1 MKKRMNGLLT
11 AITICAMV
19 AIMMSAM
26 PSENIMTKDND
37 TTVINTEL
45 LSKNVKGFK
54 GTTPVKIFIVKNK
67 IAKIVKI
74 EALPNHETPKFFDKA
89 KTLLSEFTGKSVSKA
104 TKMDVDGVSGAT
116 YSSKALKKNV
126 ALGLAYYNKNK

>member
-1 MKKRMNGLLT
+1 MNGLLT

-67 IAKIVKI
+67 IVKI
-74 EALPNHETPKFFDKA
+74 E
-89 KTLLSEFTGKSVSKA
+89 TLLIMKRLNSLIRRRLYCQNSLGKAFQRLPKW
-104 TKMDVDGVSGAT
+104 M
-116 YSSKALKKNV
+116 
-126 ALGLAYYNKNK
+126 

>member
-11 AITICAMV
+11 VITICAMV

-67 IAKIVKI
+67 IAKI
-74 EALPNHETPKFFDKA
+74 ETLPNHETPKFFDKA

>member
-54 GTTPVKIFIVKNK
+54 GTIRLRKSKHFLIMKRLNSLIRRRLYCQNSLGKAFQR
-67 IAKIVKI
+67 
-74 EALPNHETPKFFDKA
+74 LPKW
-89 KTLLSEFTGKSVSKA
+89 
-104 TKMDVDGVSGAT
+104 M
-116 YSSKALKKNV
+116 
-126 ALGLAYYNKNK
+126 